1 MRMKRQ
7 KPQEVVKEM
16 GKLYNLSIKRHLD
29 MLGFPP
35 ADRFVVLNF
44 MVELC
49 WKFKKRDLK
58 GVEEVKR
65 KHATMVLNDVCNCI
79 VKLVRLKCFYV

>member
-35 ADRFVVLNF
+35 ADRNVILNF

-49 WKFKKRDLK
+49 
-58 GVEEVKR
+58 
-65 KHATMVLNDVCNCI
+65 
-79 VKLVRLKCFYV
+79 